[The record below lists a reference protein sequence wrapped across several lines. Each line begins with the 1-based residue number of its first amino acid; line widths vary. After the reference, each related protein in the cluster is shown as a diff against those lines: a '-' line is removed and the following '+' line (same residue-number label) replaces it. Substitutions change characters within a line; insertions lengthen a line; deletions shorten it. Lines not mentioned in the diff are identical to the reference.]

1 MPGDEG
7 GEGREGGGWRWRRG
21 GGGEEGRLMCLES
34 WVGDIC
40 GFRSSILKILAKV
53 MYFLYITR
61 NVLPIILF
69 LTFLSK
75 KVFRK
80 CKFWPNLFSEGR
92 LVFVKHFLLPSVL
105 DKGID
110 V

>member
-1 MPGDEG
+1 
-7 GEGREGGGWRWRRG
+7 
-21 GGGEEGRLMCLES
+21 MCLES

-53 MYFLYITR
+53 MYLFFYKKCFAQNIQ
-61 NVLPIILF
+61 F

-75 KVFRK
+75 KVLRK

-92 LVFVKHFLLPSVL
+92 LVFGKHFLLPSVL

>member
-1 MPGDEG
+1 MEG
-7 GEGREGGGWRWRRG
+7 GG
-21 GGGEEGRLMCLES
+21 GGGEVEEGGAAN
-34 WVGDIC
+34 V
-40 GFRSSILKILAKV
+40 FRELGGGHLRIQILYSQDLSKSHV
-53 MYFLYITR
+53 FLFTR
-61 NVLPIILF
+61 NVLPIIQF

-75 KVFRK
+75 KVLRK

-110 V
+110 D